1 MKMVDRDG
9 RIGNISIKGDMYI
22 TDMSKTKGHTQ
33 EVNDGMFSNTELN
46 WFVTCSQDSTVR
58 LWDIN

>member
-1 MKMVDRDG
+1 MVDRDG

-46 WFVTCSQDSTVR
+46 WFATCS
-58 LWDIN
+58 